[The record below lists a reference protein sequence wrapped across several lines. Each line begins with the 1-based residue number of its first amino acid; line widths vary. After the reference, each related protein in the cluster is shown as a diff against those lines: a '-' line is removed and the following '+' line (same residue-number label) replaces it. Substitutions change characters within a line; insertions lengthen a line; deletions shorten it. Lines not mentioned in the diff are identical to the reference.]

1 MGHHHDSKGG
11 KLLLTIFLNLL
22 ITAAEFA
29 GGLISGSLALISDAF
44 HNLSDALSLIISY
57 FARKIGQKQADKKR
71 TFGYKRAEIL
81 AALFNASLLFGV
93 SLFLIAEAYERF
105 FQPLDVQTNIMLWV
119 ASIGLVANIL
129 SMLLL
134 HSFKRGSLNIRS
146 AYLHMLGDTLSSLA
160 VIFGGL
166 LMLFFDIFWIDPLIT
181 LLIALYL
188 MWESW
193 KIIRQSGNILLQ
205 SSPAG
210 INLHTIC
217 KKIEQ
222 IPQIEGIHHIHIWQL
237 DENEIHFEAH
247 IDLREDLKV
256 SELESLKEKADAV
269 LLNDFN
275 INHTTY
281 QFEYNSKHPKEI
293 LNKD

>member
-29 GGLISGSLALISDAF
+29 GGLVSGSLALISDAF

-134 HSFKRGSLNIRS
+134 HSFKKGSLNIRS

-222 IPQIEGIHHIHIWQL
+222 IPQIEGIHHVHIWQL

-256 SELESLKEKADAV
+256 SELEPLKEKADAV

>member
-44 HNLSDALSLIISY
+44 HNLSDALSLIISF

-81 AALFNASLLFGV
+81 AALFNASLLFGM
-93 SLFLIAEAYERF
+93 SLFLITEAYERF

-134 HSFKRGSLNIRS
+134 HSFKKGSLNIRS

-166 LMLFFDIFWIDPLIT
+166 LMLFFDIHWIDPLIT

-222 IPQIEGIHHIHIWQL
+222 IPQIEGIHHVHIWQL

-256 SELESLKEKADAV
+256 SELEPLKEKADAV

-275 INHTTY
+275 IKHTTY

>member
-134 HSFKRGSLNIRS
+134 HSFKKGSLNIRS

-222 IPQIEGIHHIHIWQL
+222 IPQIEGIHHVHIWQL

-256 SELESLKEKADAV
+256 SELEPLKEKADAV